1 MKLVITWIFLSEE
14 EYLHSHHHY
23 LEGSLLNHQILH
35 KSFLG
40 KSLSFLLQG
49 FSGNLEGVFAA
60 ASMAWSCCFLR
71 INCDISSLN

>member
-14 EYLHSHHHY
+14 EYLYSHHHY
-23 LEGSLLNHQILH
+23 LEGTLLNHQIMH

-49 FSGNLEGVFAA
+49 FSGNLEGF
-60 ASMAWSCCFLR
+60 CCCEHGLE
-71 INCDISSLN
+71 LLLLEKKL